1 MTEKGVN
8 FFFPDGERSGR
19 ACVHGPV
26 LGVGPDSG
34 MGYGGFRRGD
44 DGLGPFIY
52 REAHHGLEISVG
64 LRASSWALGGGGGGK

>member
-26 LGVGPDSG
+26 LGVGPDG
-34 MGYGGFRRGD
+34 P
-44 DGLGPFIY
+44 GPFIY

-64 LRASSWALGGGGGGK
+64 LAVFSILYLKKN